1 MRQECTAAVEEEMDG
16 INETGQKS
24 TPSPPSLWAAL
35 GSPPREGVGRGLTGE
50 GLTDAAKEGLP
61 REALGAEGKRPPL
74 TQL

>member
-24 TPSPPSLWAAL
+24 TPPPRLWAAL

-50 GLTDAAKEGLP
+50 GLTDAAKEGFP
-61 REALGAEGKRPPL
+61 REAMGAEGKHPLL